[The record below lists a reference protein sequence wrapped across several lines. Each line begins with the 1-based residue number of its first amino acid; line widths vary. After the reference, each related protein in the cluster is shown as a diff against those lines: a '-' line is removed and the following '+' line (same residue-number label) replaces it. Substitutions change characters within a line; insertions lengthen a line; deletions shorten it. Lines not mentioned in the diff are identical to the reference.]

1 MRCSM
6 FDFQFFLLG
15 ALRRAWTVPKSE
27 EDEEHNEKNPPLF
40 EIWEAVSSG
49 VKSDSKVDSPTKNTR
64 GGKTKGAEAES
75 EMRKRGRH

>member
-1 MRCSM
+1 MTRKCWSFLMRCSM

-49 VKSDSKVDSPTKNTR
+49 VKSDSKVPHK
-64 GGKTKGAEAES
+64 KYKGWED
-75 EMRKRGRH
+75 